1 MDRKEIEA
9 DGVEMSGLDAMLA
22 SEEEIT
28 PSSGFLSAVMERV
41 EEEASAPPPIPFP
54 WMRALPGIA
63 VVVGVFGWMGVELVR
78 VGVPAI
84 GQSLPELRLAGY
96 GADTAGDGSSAGTGG
111 MGSAGA
117 GAFGGF
123 LVAYAQA
130 GGARG
135 AAVGRVSPRCY
146 SIAKT
151 A

>member
-84 GQSLPELRLAGY
+84 GQSLPATVQIPPGMVQPLEQVGCVALGLGLSAASWLLTRRLAG
-96 GADTAGDGSSAGTGG
+96 
-111 MGSAGA
+111 
-117 GAFGGF
+117 
-123 LVAYAQA
+123 
-130 GGARG
+130 RG
-135 AAVGRVSPRCY
+135 ELL
-146 SIAKT
+146 
-151 A
+151 

>member
-84 GQSLPELRLAGY
+84 GQSLPATVQIPPGMDHPLEQVGWVALGLGLSAASWLLTRRLAG
-96 GADTAGDGSSAGTGG
+96 
-111 MGSAGA
+111 
-117 GAFGGF
+117 
-123 LVAYAQA
+123 
-130 GGARG
+130 RG
-135 AAVGRVSPRCY
+135 ELL
-146 SIAKT
+146 
-151 A
+151 